1 MIEYVRGI
9 VDELTPTTAVIE
21 CGGVGYMLNISLNTY
36 TALQGK
42 SEVRLFVYES
52 IREDAWTL
60 FGFSTKDERT
70 LFLALLV
77 VSGVGGNT
85 ARTILS
91 TFSPS
96 ELCDIIM
103 NENAKLLTTVK
114 GLGKKTAEKIIV
126 ELKDKVA
133 SLGIQ
138 ATSVSAQ
145 GEAAPTPSYNKE
157 VHDEAIE
164 ALKMLGF
171 PPAPTT
177 KAVRAILKDD
187 PSAPV
192 EKVIKLA
199 LKML

>member
-1 MIEYVRGI
+1 MIEYLRGI
-9 VDELTPTTAVIE
+9 VDELTPTTATIE
-21 CGGVGYMLNISLNTY
+21 CHGVGYLLNISLNTY
-36 TALQGK
+36 TYLQGK
-42 SEVRLFVYES
+42 SEARLFVYES

-60 FGFSTKDERT
+60 FGFATKDERT
-70 LFLALLV
+70 LFLSLIV

-91 TFSPS
+91 SFSPA

-133 SLGIQ
+133 SLGIED
-138 ATSVSAQ
+138 TVVSSGGSVSSA
-145 GEAAPTPSYNKE
+145 PSYNKE

-164 ALKMLGF
+164 ALKALGY
-171 PPAPTT
+171 PPAPAT
-177 KAVRAILKDD
+177 KAVRAILKDEPD
-187 PSAPV
+187 AKV
-192 EKVIKLA
+192 QAVIKKA
-199 LKML
+199 LKMM

>member
-9 VDELTPTTAVIE
+9 VDELTPTQAVIE
-21 CGGVGYMLNISLNTY
+21 CHGVGYMLNISLNTY
-36 TALQGK
+36 TFLQGK
-42 SEVRLFVYES
+42 SEARLFVYEA

-60 FGFSTKDERT
+60 FGFATKDERT
-70 LFLALLV
+70 LFLSLIA

-91 TFSPS
+91 SFSPS
-96 ELCDIIM
+96 ELCDIILNG
-103 NENAKLLTTVK
+103 NERILKTVK
-114 GLGKKTAEKIIV
+114 GLGTKTAQRIIV

-133 SLGIQ
+133 SLGIE
-138 ATSVSAQ
+138 ATAVKTSDDTSIS
-145 GEAAPTPSYNKE
+145 SYNKE

-171 PPAPTT
+171 PPAPAA

-187 PSAPV
+187 SASPV
-192 EKVIKLA
+192 ERVIKLA

>member
-42 SEVRLFVYES
+42 SEARLFVYES

-145 GEAAPTPSYNKE
+145 GEAVPTPSYNKE